1 MLFRSKLMQRF
12 FITLLIIISMIFTT
26 VYFYSVPV
34 IKKKVFEIERN
45 ASGIALN
52 SVFSLANKMYADTEK
67 YRSQALESHKKQLQ
81 TVVDLAGS
89 FYESSLQQAID
100 RGMSAAQARQQV
112 LGQLKNF
119 KYGEN
124 DYIWV
129 ADYNGILIS
138 HPDPR
143 YQGQDTGDLRRTD
156 GLSDVYEVINLAL
169 NQGEGFYQYKW
180 HRLDSQ
186 KSLDKVSF
194 VKHYPQWGFVIGSGV
209 YLDDLEADIERIRH
223 EALEELRAGIEEIKI
238 ASTGYLFVFD
248 AKTNML
254 IHPNAN
260 IAGSNFPELTN
271 PVTGNAIAEDLIRM
285 ADTGQELYYKWD
297 RPDDPGNYQYEKL
310 SLVRYLPGFDW
321 YICSSV
327 YVDELRSSAELLAE
341 RIITIAV
348 IALFVAL
355 LLMLLFSQWISQPIK
370 RLADTAVR
378 VSNGDLSATSGI
390 RRDDEVGVLAQAFD
404 TMVERLRDSI
414 NNLDSKVAQRT
425 HALAEKNQQLMLTSA
440 SMTQAKEAL
449 SESEQRQRQ
458 ILDALPAQIAYLDPQ
473 LNILFVNQLF
483 AETYQQDKAAMINRR
498 LIEVIGKT
506 RFSDIQWQLNEAQQ
520 GQPSAG
526 EYSEI
531 YDQQPMIC
539 KRTLIPC
546 FNQVHEVNGIL
557 ILTFD
562 ITTEKDAE
570 RQLNEAQRM
579 NAVGQMA
586 GGLAHDFN
594 NLLTIILGNLH
605 SVGDRYAEDDQLH
618 HYLEPA
624 IRATRR
630 GADITSRL
638 LSFSRRQP
646 LSPML
651 INLEQLLSDTI
662 ELLTSS
668 LPAKIHIQ
676 LHNHTHEWWPFAD
689 PSRLEDALVN
699 LAFNARD
706 AMPEGGDLNV
716 ITQSIE
722 VTEPLVMDEAVTP
735 GHYCEIRMQD
745 SGSGFSGQALAQ
757 CFEPFFTSKTN
768 GTGSGLGLSMVYG
781 FVKQS
786 NGYISIQN
794 NLDQGA
800 SVTLLLPAQKATPAI
815 PDNTVNPHSET
826 PSSDDH
832 RKLVCLV
839 EDDPDVRAIVRQQLL
854 DLNFDVIDTHSGEEA
869 QRLIP
874 LLPTLYGLV
883 SDVMLPGVLNGIE
896 LANWLHQQNSHCRII
911 LISGYS
917 YLQSQEKPINPAFSL
932 LSKPFDLAALKKE
945 FQDSNKRSPHV

>member
-1 MLFRSKLMQRF
+1 MQRF
-12 FITLLIIISMIFTT
+12 FITLLLIISMIFTA
-26 VYFYSVPV
+26 VYVYSVPM
-34 IKKKVFEIERN
+34 IKQKVFDIERN

-52 SVFSLANKMYADTEK
+52 SVFSLANKMYADTKK
-67 YRSQALESHKKQLQ
+67 YRTQALESHKKRLQ
-81 TVVDLAGS
+81 TVVGLAGS
-89 FYESSLQQAID
+89 FFASSLQQAID
-100 RGMSAAQARQQV
+100 RGMSEQQARTYV
-112 LGQLKNF
+112 LEQLRNF
-119 KYGEN
+119 KYGNN

-143 YQGQDTGDLRRTD
+143 YQGQDTANIRHNNGT
-156 GLSDVYEVINLAL
+156 SEVHEVINRAL
-169 NQGEGFYQYKW
+169 KQGEGFYQYPW
-180 HRLDSQ
+180 NRFDSQ
-186 KSLDKVSF
+186 KPLEKISF
-194 VKHYPQWGFVIGSGV
+194 VKNYPQWGFVIGSGV
-209 YLDDLEADIERIRH
+209 YLDDLDADIQRIRD
-223 EALEELRAGIEEIKI
+223 ETLKELREGIQEIKI

-260 IAGSNFPELTN
+260 IAGSNFPELIN
-271 PVTGNAIAEDLIRM
+271 PVTGNAIAKDLIQV
-285 ADTGQELYYKWD
+285 ADTGKELYYKWD

-327 YVDELRSSAELLAE
+327 YVDELRSSAELLAG

-348 IALFVAL
+348 IALFIAL
-355 LLMLLFSQWISQPIK
+355 LLMFLFSQWISQPIK

-378 VSNGDLSATSGI
+378 VSDGDLSATSGI
-390 RRDDEVGVLAQAFD
+390 RRDDEVGVLAHAFD

-425 HALAEKNQQLMLTSA
+425 HALAEKNQQLMLAST

-483 AETYQQDKAAMINRR
+483 AETYQQDKAAMMNRS
-498 LIEVIGKT
+498 LVEVMSKT
-506 RFSDIQWQLNEAQQ
+506 RFTDIQWQLNKAQQ
-520 GQPSAG
+520 GQPSTG
-526 EYSEI
+526 EYSES
-531 YDQQPMIC
+531 YDQQPVIC
-539 KRTLIPC
+539 KRILIPC
-546 FNQVHEVNGIL
+546 FNQANTVNGIL

-562 ITTEKDAE
+562 ITSEKDAE

-605 SVGDRYAEDDQLH
+605 SVGDRYADDDQLH

-651 INLEQLLSDTI
+651 IDLEQLLSDTI
-662 ELLTSS
+662 ELLANS
-668 LPAKIHIQ
+668 LPENITIQ
-676 LHNHTHEWWPFAD
+676 LHNNTAEWWPFAD
-689 PSRLEDALVN
+689 PGRLEDALVN

-706 AMPEGGDLNV
+706 AMPEGGKLSF
-716 ITQSIE
+716 ITQHIE
-722 VTEPLVMDEAVTP
+722 VTDRLIMDEPVQP
-735 GHYCEIRMQD
+735 GQYCEIRISD
-745 SGSGFSGQALAQ
+745 SGSGFTDQALAQ

-768 GTGSGLGLSMVYG
+768 GAGSGLGLSMVYG

-786 NGYISIQN
+786 QGYITIQN
-794 NLDQGA
+794 NTDQGVCI
-800 SVTLLLPAQKATPAI
+800 SLLLPAKKATEATPLQQHN
-815 PDNTVNPHSET
+815 DNVQPL
-826 PSSDDH
+826 PSDH
-832 RKLVCLV
+832 RKLICLV
-839 EDDPDVRAIVRQQLL
+839 EDDPDVRSIVRQQLIT
-854 DLNFDVIDTHSGEEA
+854 LNFDVIDTHSGEEA
-869 QRLIP
+869 KRLIP
-874 LLPTLYGLV
+874 LLPSLYGLV
-883 SDVMLPGVLNGIE
+883 SDVMLPGDLDGIE
-896 LANWLHQQNSHCRII
+896 LANWLFQQNSHCRII

-917 YLQSQEKPINPAFSL
+917 YSQSREKPINPAFSL
-932 LSKPFDLAALKKE
+932 LNKPFDLAALKKE
-945 FQDSNKRSPHV
+945 FQDSEKR